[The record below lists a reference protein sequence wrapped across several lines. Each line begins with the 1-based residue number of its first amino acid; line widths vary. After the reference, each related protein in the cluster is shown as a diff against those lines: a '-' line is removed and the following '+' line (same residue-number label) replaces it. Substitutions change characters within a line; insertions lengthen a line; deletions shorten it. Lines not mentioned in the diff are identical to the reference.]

1 MSGILQGLIGSL
13 KSAAQATTDAFF
25 NLVTLLLNTTS
36 TNGAQNNTFLDTSS
50 IGNTVTRNGTP
61 TQGTFTPFSQTG
73 WSNNFNGSNAYLSL
87 AATSAFAWGTG
98 DLTIECWLYLSS
110 TGTDNGV
117 WDFRTGDSGQL
128 FLVSNSLTSLQL
140 YVGGASAYSFSV
152 TPNAW
157 NHIAVV
163 RNSGTLKTYL
173 NGVQV
178 GSVANT
184 TNFTANAGCNI
195 CSFFNGTQVIGAYI
209 SNFRAVK
216 GTAVYTAAFTPP
228 TTPLTAIAN
237 TQLLTCQSNRFLDS
251 SANGLAITVN
261 GTPSVQAFSPFLP
274 TTSYDPLVVGGSGL
288 FVRANSDIL
297 TLPNNS
303 LLVGSSDFSLE
314 TWVYQFDR
322 SGSMNFFGN
331 QTDRSTA
338 AGSSWN
344 ITLTNSNGYVEST
357 TWVGSTP
364 YNLLSPTAPDLNA
377 WNYIVWCR
385 TGSTQSI
392 FVNGVRVATS
402 SAIGGGSVNNGSTT
416 YPPAIG
422 ANGGSASDI
431 LNGYLSGF
439 KIIIGSGGYDATL
452 STLTVPTAPPT
463 NTTNTKLLANFT
475 NAGIF
480 DAAAKNDLVTRGNAQ
495 VSTTQVKFGTTSMY
509 FAADGDFLTT
519 PYSPNLVFGTGDF
532 TFECQLYWTGG
543 ANENNLIMNNASGG
557 FNVKL
562 SATVAANW
570 GLDNAYVG
578 QVADF
583 GTAPTKNVWHHIAI
597 TRASGT
603 LYAFIDG
610 TQVFSGAN
618 STNFTNTAT
627 WYVASNGFSS
637 TFRITGYIDD
647 LRITKG
653 YARYTASFTPP
664 TAAFQTLQV
673 MYVF

>member
-1 MSGILQGLIGSL
+1 MIATAF
-13 KSAAQATTDAFF
+13 KAAVSTGDAFF

-73 WSNNFNGSNAYLSL
+73 WSNFVGTTASRLTVTSQPLINVNDWTVEFWMYPTQFNNNGGIFGASNSSGTNPKLYLYVSGSNLILEGYLSPSFFTALSTPVPTLNQWTYVSVSRSSSTGNAYL
-87 AATSAFAWGTG
+87 
-98 DLTIECWLYLSS
+98 Y
-110 TGTDNGV
+110 
-117 WDFRTGDSGQL
+117 
-128 FLVSNSLTSLQL
+128 
-140 YVGGASAYSFSV
+140 Y
-152 TPNAW
+152 
-157 NHIAVV
+157 
-163 RNSGTLKTYL
+163 
-173 NGVQV
+173 NGVQQ
-178 GSVANT
+178 GSAAAVSAITGITGGFQLFSNGENSDPGFYGYMSNMRVSNVARYT
-184 TNFTANAGCNI
+184 GSSYSVPTAP
-195 CSFFNGTQVIGAYI
+195 S
-209 SNFRAVK
+209 
-216 GTAVYTAAFTPP
+216 
-228 TTPLTAIAN
+228 TAIAN
-237 TQLLTCQSNRFLDS
+237 TTLLTAQSNRFVDNS
-251 SANGLAITVN
+251 TNSYAIAVTGTV
-261 GTPSVQAFSPFLP
+261 SVQAFSPFLP
-274 TTSYDPLVVGGSGL
+274 TIAYDAAVVGGSGL

-303 LLVGSSDFSLE
+303 LLVAASDFSLE
-314 TWVYQFDR
+314 TWAYQFDR

-331 QTDRSTA
+331 QTDRTTA

-344 ITLTNSNGYVEST
+344 IAFTNSTGFLEST
-357 TWVGSTP
+357 TWVGTTA
-364 YNLLSPTAPDLNA
+364 YNLSSSVAPDLNA

-385 TGSTQSI
+385 TGSTQSL
-392 FVNGVRVATS
+392 FLNGVRVATS
-402 SAIGGGSVNNGSTT
+402 SAIGGGSVNAGSTT

-422 ANGGSASDI
+422 ANGGSAGDI

-480 DAAAKNDLVTRGNAQ
+480 DSAAKNDLVTRGNAQ
-495 VSTTQVKFGTTSMY
+495 VSTTQAKFGTTSMY

-519 PYSPNLVFGTGDF
+519 PHSPNLVFGTGDF

-562 SATVAANW
+562 SATVATNW

-583 GTAPTKNVWHHIAI
+583 GTAPTQNTWHHLAI

-653 YARYTASFTPP
+653 YARYTASFTAP
-664 TAAFQTLQV
+664 TAAFPLL
-673 MYVF
+673 